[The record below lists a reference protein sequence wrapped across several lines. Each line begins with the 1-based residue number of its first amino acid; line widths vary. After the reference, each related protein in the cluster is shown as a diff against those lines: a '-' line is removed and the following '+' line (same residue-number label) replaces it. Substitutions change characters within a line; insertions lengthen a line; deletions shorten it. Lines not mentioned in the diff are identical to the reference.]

1 MYISELSKDQL
12 SELKQSYLIQHNEE
26 MGEGTSYDELLRA
39 DSIISDDVIYEVYSG
54 INFTEDDFSC

>member
-39 DSIISDDVIYEVYSG
+39 DSIISDDVIYEAYSD
-54 INFTEDDFSC
+54 INFTNDDFFC